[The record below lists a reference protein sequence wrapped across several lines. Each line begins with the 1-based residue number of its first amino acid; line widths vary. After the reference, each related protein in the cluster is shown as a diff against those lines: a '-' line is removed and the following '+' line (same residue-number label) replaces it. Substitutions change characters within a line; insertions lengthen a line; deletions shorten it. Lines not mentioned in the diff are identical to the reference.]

1 MGMVT
6 GLEIAVLAV
15 ALLLL
20 FGAARVLQAVRPLIV
35 NAVVGLLVFLV
46 ASWLGIGVEVNWLTL
61 AVVAIGGLPGAVLVV
76 LLSVFGIAFTPEFI
90 APFF

>member
-6 GLEIAVLAV
+6 GLELGILAV

-20 FGAARVLQAVRPLIV
+20 FGAARVLQAVRPLFI
-35 NAVVGLLVFLV
+35 NAVVGLLVFL
-46 ASWLGIGVEVNWLTL
+46 AAGWLGIGVEVNWLSL

-76 LLSVFGIAFTPEFI
+76 LLSVFGVAFTPELV
-90 APFF
+90 APLV

>member
-1 MGMVT
+1 MVT
-6 GLEIAVLAV
+6 GLELAVLGV

-20 FGAARVLQAVRPLIV
+20 LGAARILQAIRPLFV

-46 ASWLGIGVEVNWLTL
+46 ASWLGIGVEVDWLTL

-76 LLSVFGIAFTPEFI
+76 LLSVFGVAFDPTVLV
-90 APFF
+90 